1 MKKNL
6 TSAVCLVLS
15 LCLLLGA
22 CAKPAEPTGTTPPT
36 AGGNVPHTV
45 KLTSDT
51 GKVLPNV
58 GIFIYADA
66 AMEDLVA
73 FERTDANGCIT
84 FSAPEGTYTA
94 VLKDV
99 PAGYNAAASYPIT
112 ETNAS
117 IVLSGTLFAPD
128 ANTRLGLGDMMCEM
142 NVTAVDGATYTLS
155 QLLQEKKAVILNF
168 WFLGCNPCKAEF
180 PYLQQAYDAYSA
192 DIEVLALDPVDASEA
207 AIAQRQAELELTFP
221 MVSCDPMWADIFS
234 VNAYPTT
241 VVIDRFGII
250 SLIHKGSITD
260 AQTFMDIFA
269 FFTAEDYTQTV
280 VTDLDQ
286 ILIKPGTEQRPIELS
301 GVEEFNVS
309 LRPGALTWYHLYK
322 VTDVILTV
330 EDPNAYILCDG
341 VKYEPQNGVITLEL
355 SVPDM
360 YTPIALQFGTTA
372 ATEQT
377 LTVKLTAKP
386 GTVGNPFPLSTGSLT
401 TDIAKDNNQGVYYLY
416 SASENGNLTVS
427 FTGGTQG
434 VSYEYVLYNL
444 TSGAYVNMRSENGET
459 SLSVAVS
466 AGDSVQLTIAA
477 VSDAQGNLY
486 PAAQFTSKVSFE
498 KQETVVTPPVV
509 DPTDPTDPTE
519 PTEPAP
525 TEPEREINTGMTY
538 DELYVGN
545 AYHIGTGETPVEL
558 LYYDITYFLFT
569 PTQAGKYQF
578 SATAPLTYYGS
589 NTFFISDQTGTLADF
604 ANNTFTLSIKEG
616 NIGASYLIGVTGSK
630 TVPTGTVTI
639 TRIGDPDLDVTDYPW
654 IEYVGTHTPAKGFAV
669 EAGTKTYVDV
679 AGSTAAAAIV
689 KGSDGLYHL
698 GTADGPII
706 YLDLGP
712 NAKYLS
718 LSEMI
723 ATTGMKKYFYNADGS
738 FQKKEDYTQ
747 CIQNYVNCMDENT
760 GVYPL
765 TDDLIYILKEYGEYV
780 GWWRNDSQ
788 SSYLFSEVSGL
799 NTEIAWMFAC
809 CYFV

>member
-1 MKKNL
+1 MKKSFVSGL
-6 TSAVCLVLS
+6 CLVLS
-15 LCLLLGA
+15 LLMLLSA
-22 CAKPAEPTGTTPPT
+22 CAKPTEPTDTTPPT
-36 AGGNVPHTV
+36 TGGNVQHTV
-45 KLTSDT
+45 TLTAENGKPLSD
-51 GKVLPNV
+51 V

-66 AMEDLVA
+66 EMKDLVA
-73 FERTDANGCIT
+73 FERTDANGCIR
-84 FSAPEGTYTA
+84 FSAPAGAYTA
-94 VLKDV
+94 VLQAV
-99 PAGYNAAASYPIT
+99 PAGYNAAASYTIT
-112 ETNAS
+112 QTDAT
-117 IVLSGTLFAPD
+117 ITLPGALFAPD
-128 ANTRLGLGDMMCEM
+128 ADTRLGLGDMMCEM
-142 NVTAVDGATYTLS
+142 NLTAVDGTAYTLS
-155 QLLQEKKAVILNF
+155 QLLQEKKAVVLNF

-180 PYLQQAYDAYSA
+180 PALQQAYEAYAS
-192 DIEVLALDPVDASEA
+192 DIAVLALDPVDSNPI
-207 AIAQRQAELELTFP
+207 AIAQRQQELELTMPVFA
-221 MVSCDPMWADIFS
+221 CDPMWADIFT

-241 VVIDRFGII
+241 VVIDRFGVI
-250 SLIHKGSITD
+250 SLIHKGAVTD
-260 AQTFMDIFA
+260 PQVFMDVFA

-280 VTDLDQ
+280 VQNMED
-286 ILIKPGTEQRPIELS
+286 ILIRPGTEQRPFALS
-301 GVEEFNVS
+301 GVEEFTVS
-309 LRPGALTWYHLYK
+309 LQPGQLTWYHLYK
-322 VTDVILTV
+322 LTDVILTV
-330 EDPNAYILCDG
+330 EDPNAYILMDG
-341 VKYEPQNGVITLEL
+341 KKYEPQNGVITLEL

-360 YTPIALQFGTTA
+360 YTPIALQFGTNASAEHAVTA
-372 ATEQT
+372 
-377 LTVKLTAKP
+377 KLTAKP
-386 GTVGNPFPLSTGSLT
+386 GTVGNPFPLSTGTLT

-416 SASENGNLTVS
+416 SATENGDLAVS

-486 PAAQFTSKVSFE
+486 PAAQFTSKVTFQKS
-498 KQETVVTPPVV
+498 QAVTPPPVE
-509 DPTDPTDPTE
+509 DPTEPADPTE
-519 PTEPAP
+519 PTEPEP
-525 TEPEREINTGMTY
+525 TEPEREINTGMAF

-578 SATAPLTYYGS
+578 TASAPLTYYGT
-589 NTFFISDQTGTLADF
+589 NVFFVSDQTGSLEDF

-616 NIGASYLIGVTGSK
+616 NIGGSYLIGVSGSK
-630 TVPTGTVTI
+630 SVPTGTVTI
-639 TRIGDPDLDVTDYPW
+639 TRIGEPDLDVTDYPW
-654 IEYVGTHTPAKGFAV
+654 TEYTGTHTPTAGFTV
-669 EAGTKTYVDV
+669 ETGTKTYVDV
-679 AGSTAAAAIV
+679 AGSTAAATIV

-698 GTADGPII
+698 GTADGPVI

-712 NAKYLS
+712 NAKFLS
-718 LSEMI
+718 LSEMV
-723 ATTGMKKYFYNADGS
+723 ATTGIKKYFYNADGS
-738 FQKKEDYTQ
+738 FWKKEDYTQ

-765 TDDLIYILKEYGEYV
+765 TDDLIYILKEYGEAV

-788 SSYLFSEVSGL
+788 SSYLFSEISGL